1 MHGILSVWYLKTKNY
16 IMHTLYDT
24 DKRSAIGSENF
35 YILFCIAKRGKGKKH
50 AGKHEKKR
58 RTNK

>member
-1 MHGILSVWYLKTKNY
+1 MHGILSIWHLKIKKY
-16 IMHTLYDT
+16 IMHTIYYS

-50 AGKHEKKR
+50 AGKHEKKQK
-58 RTNK
+58 NK